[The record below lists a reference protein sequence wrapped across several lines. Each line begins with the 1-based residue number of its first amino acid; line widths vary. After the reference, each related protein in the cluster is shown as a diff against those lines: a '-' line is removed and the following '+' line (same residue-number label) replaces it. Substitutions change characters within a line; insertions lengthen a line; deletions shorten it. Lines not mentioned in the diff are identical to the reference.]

1 MPDRA
6 PKDEEERGND
16 YEGGYGGGRE
26 RAEQAPGK
34 GFGEQGWGS
43 GRAPSDEQRT
53 REAGKDSPSRDL
65 PEGVRDV
72 GPDDPRWQE
81 RYVRE
86 NADKY
91 GQAGGQPIRQRGSG
105 SSMGGYE
112 HREQSLGSTRD
123 LSPHGT
129 YGTRET
135 ERWPPEDEGAA
146 DDSDK

>member
-6 PKDEEERGND
+6 KPDDERPND

-26 RAEQAPGK
+26 RAEQAHGD
-34 GFGEQGWGS
+34 GFGEQGWSGS
-43 GRAPSDEQRT
+43 RAPSDERRPPQGANGSPD
-53 REAGKDSPSRDL
+53 REL
-65 PEGVRDV
+65 PEGVHDV

-91 GQAGGQPIRQRGSG
+91 GQAGGQPIRQRGAG
-105 SSMGGYE
+105 GSMGGYE
-112 HREQSLGSTRD
+112 HRDQSLGSTRD

-135 ERWPPEDEGAA
+135 ERWPSEQDVAEEEPE
-146 DDSDK
+146 K